1 MAVALDDLVLSVE
14 LADHGARNQAADLSA
29 EAHGAAQVR
38 LLAALLDIAL
48 LVGPLGDE
56 GDDWILGVLLELS
69 RVGARHAGLVASKLN
84 DGALH
89 AEADAEIG
97 NAVLPRVLGGEDL
110 AFNAA
115 RAEAARNQDCV
126 EILELVGSVVL
137 ECLGVN
143 VADLDLNLVVDA
155 CVLEGLVDRLVGIRQ
170 GDILPDHAHGDLA
183 VRVGLAVDNLLP
195 VGEISLPALDAEPVA
210 DQLIKPL

>member
-1 MAVALDDLVLSVE
+1 MELHAYEPRMLRQLDDLNKSSVLRLSGNLHAALLNLSDEGVVDLIAVAVALDDLVLSVE

-69 RVGARHAGLVASKLN
+69 RVGARHAGLVASILN

-137 ECLGVN
+137 ECLG
-143 VADLDLNLVVDA
+143 
-155 CVLEGLVDRLVGIRQ
+155 
-170 GDILPDHAHGDLA
+170 
-183 VRVGLAVDNLLP
+183 
-195 VGEISLPALDAEPVA
+195 
-210 DQLIKPL
+210 